1 MQGDVIMTT
10 YKIIFSIWT
19 ILYVFF
25 ATRVFMRAERNRLF
39 SFINIFISSALF
51 SIILLKTNPFIV
63 FLLGNIIIIMF
74 LIIEYF
80 KSIRTLFSVIYVTY
94 LVRFVFEFLILI
106 TLKFLDINSNYPMF
120 IYMSTAILTIIFN
133 YTFKDYLINLVST
146 KNNDKIYRFKSIINL
161 ILILVIIL
169 IHMPGQNID
178 ITDNYIFYLIFTFI
192 VFNLNISLFIEKS
205 KAEDYIKNYQKIVEY
220 TEFNEG
226 LLTEYKSFIHE
237 YKNKLIIIKGLAE
250 ENNHE
255 LHEYINSIL
264 NEKISN
270 NYHWLMDIK
279 NIPIPGIKGLI
290 NYKLLKMKEL
300 KITTEV
306 YISNEVATL
315 NPNQLDIKEK
325 NNLYTILGV
334 ILDNAIEA
342 SLESKEKMIS
352 LQLFKDCENDNINI
366 VLANTFKS
374 INLDQLEEKGYSS
387 KGKNRGI
394 GLYLVKEILKHSKNL
409 EKETS
414 IINNFFVQKI
424 IIKNLK

>member
-1 MQGDVIMTT
+1 MTT

-25 ATRVFMRAERNRLF
+25 ATRVFMSAERSRLF
-39 SFINIFISSALF
+39 SFINIFISSTLF
-51 SIILLKTNPFIV
+51 SVIILTTSPFIV
-63 FLLGNIIIIMF
+63 FLLENIIIFIF

-80 KSIRTLFSVIYVTY
+80 KNIRKLFSVIYVTY
-94 LVRFVFEFLILI
+94 LVRFVFEFLMLI
-106 TLKFLDINSNYPMF
+106 TLKFLNINNNAPMF

-146 KNNDKIYRFKSIINL
+146 KNNDKIYRFKSVINL
-161 ILILVIIL
+161 ILILVIIF

-192 VFNLNISLFIEKS
+192 VFNLNITLFIEKS
-205 KAEDYIKNYQKIVEY
+205 KTEDYIKNYQKIVEY

-226 LLTEYKSFIHE
+226 LLTEYKSCIHE

-264 NEKISN
+264 NEKVSN

-300 KITTEV
+300 KITAEV
-306 YISNEVATL
+306 YVSDEVATL

-352 LQLFKDCENDNINI
+352 LQFFKDCENDNINI
-366 VLANTFKS
+366 ILANTFKS

-394 GLYLVKEILKHSKNL
+394 GLYLVKEILRYSKNL